1 MSFSEK
7 SILLTGASGFAGVH
21 MLKQLLE
28 NTEAFIYCPFTF
40 RHGGRKERIDSI
52 IGQSYSDR
60 VRFFE
65 CDLSSQ
71 KLEDFNFLSN
81 ISVII
86 NFASES
92 HVDRSIINPQKFIL
106 NNMNLMVNLL
116 EFTRIRNLDLEFIH
130 ISTDEVFGPLDKSID
145 NFEWKLPHLPSNP
158 YSASKSAQ
166 ESLLISYHKTY
177 SLKSTIVNVT
187 NMIGE
192 AQNQEKFIPMVIRR
206 ILENE
211 IINIDT
217 NLEGEIG
224 SRKYIYVG
232 DVAKVI
238 LSILNSANRDKKNSS
253 LPRKFHIAG
262 STSISNLE
270 IVKSISKILKKDFK
284 YTISPSPRCGYDLN
298 YQLSSNQIGGINR
311 NEKQTVIDK
320 LTHIVEWTI
329 KNPEWLK
336 IDHVS

>member
-21 MLKQLLE
+21 MLKHLLE
-28 NTEAFIYCPFTF
+28 NTESFIYCPFTF
-40 RHGGRKERIDSI
+40 RHGGRKERIDAI
-52 IGQSYSDR
+52 IGKNYSDR
-60 VRFFE
+60 VTFFE
-65 CDLSSQ
+65 CDLSFQ
-71 KLEDFNFLSN
+71 NLDNFNFISN
-81 ISVII
+81 LATII

-92 HVDRSIINPQKFIL
+92 HVDRSIINPQKFIS
-106 NNMNLMVNLL
+106 NNINLMINLL
-116 EFTRIRNLDLEFIH
+116 EYARLSTSDVEFVH
-130 ISTDEVFGPLDKSID
+130 ISTDEVFGPLHKSTD
-145 NFEWKLPHLPSNP
+145 NFEWELPHLPSNP

-177 SLKSTIVNVT
+177 SLKSMIINVT

-192 AQNQEKFIPMVIRR
+192 GQNQEKFIPMIIRR

-211 IINIDT
+211 VINIDT

-232 DVAKVI
+232 DVAKTI
-238 LSILNSANRDKKNSS
+238 LSILNSTSDEEKTSL
-253 LPRKFHIAG
+253 LPRKFHISG
-262 STSISNLE
+262 STTISNLD

-284 YTISPSPRCGYDLN
+284 YTISPSPRSGYDLN
-298 YQLSSNQIGGINR
+298 YQLSSNKIYRIKRQE
-311 NEKQTVIDK
+311 NESVTDK
-320 LTHIVEWTI
+320 LPAIVEWTI

>member
-21 MLKQLLE
+21 MLKHLIE
-28 NTEAFIYCPFTF
+28 NTESFIYCPFTF
-40 RHGGRKERIDSI
+40 RHGGRKERIDAI
-52 IGQSYSDR
+52 IGKNYSDR
-60 VRFFE
+60 VTFFE

-71 KLEDFNFLSN
+71 NLDNFNFISN
-81 ISVII
+81 LTTII

-92 HVDRSIINPQKFIL
+92 HVDRSIINPQKFIS
-106 NNMNLMVNLL
+106 NNINLMINLL
-116 EFTRIRNLDLEFIH
+116 EYARLSTSDVEFVH
-130 ISTDEVFGPLDKSID
+130 ISTDEVFGPLHKSND
-145 NFEWKLPHLPSNP
+145 NFEWELPHLPSNP

-177 SLKSTIVNVT
+177 SLKSMIINVT

-192 AQNQEKFIPMVIRR
+192 GQNQEKFIPMIIRR

-211 IINIDT
+211 VINIDT

-232 DVAKVI
+232 DVAKTI
-238 LSILNSANRDKKNSS
+238 LSILNCASDEEKTSL
-253 LPRKFHIAG
+253 LPRKFHISG
-262 STSISNLE
+262 SITISNLD

-284 YTISPSPRCGYDLN
+284 YTISPSPRSGYDLN
-298 YQLSSNQIGGINR
+298 YQLSSNKIDRIKRQE
-311 NEKQTVIDK
+311 NESVTDK
-320 LTHIVEWTI
+320 LPAIVEWTL

>member
-1 MSFSEK
+1 MSFSGK

-21 MLKQLLE
+21 MLKHLLE
-28 NTEAFIYCPFTF
+28 NTESFIYCPFTF
-40 RHGGRKERIDSI
+40 RHGGRKERIDAI
-52 IGQSYSDR
+52 IGKNYSDR
-60 VRFFE
+60 VKFFE

-71 KLEDFNFLSN
+71 NLDNFNFISN
-81 ISVII
+81 LATII

-92 HVDRSIINPQKFIL
+92 HVDRSIMHPQKFIS
-106 NNMNLMVNLL
+106 NNINLMINLL
-116 EFTRIRNLDLEFIH
+116 EYARLSNSDVEFVH
-130 ISTDEVFGPLDKSID
+130 ISTDEVFGPLHKSID
-145 NFEWKLPHLPSNP
+145 NFEWELPHLPSNP

-177 SLKSTIVNVT
+177 SLKSMIINVT

-192 AQNQEKFIPMVIRR
+192 GQNQEKFIPMTIRR

-211 IINIDT
+211 VINIDT

-232 DVAKVI
+232 DVAKTI
-238 LSILNSANRDKKNSS
+238 LSILNSTSDEEKTSL
-253 LPRKFHIAG
+253 LPRKFHISG
-262 STSISNLE
+262 SVTINNLD

-284 YTISPSPRCGYDLN
+284 YTISPSPRSGYDLN
-298 YQLSSNQIGGINR
+298 YQLSSN
-311 NEKQTVIDK
+311 KIDRIK
-320 LTHIVEWTI
+320 RKENQSITDNLSAIVEWTI